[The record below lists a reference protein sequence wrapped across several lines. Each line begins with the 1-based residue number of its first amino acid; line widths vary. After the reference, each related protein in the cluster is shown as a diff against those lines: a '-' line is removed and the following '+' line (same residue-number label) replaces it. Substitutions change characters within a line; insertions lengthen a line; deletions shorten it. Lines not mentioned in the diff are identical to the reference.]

1 MIIKAHIVGGNLFGI
16 MGEHVCTPASVCIV
30 RIPVGVHK
38 ENDKQTDELYN
49 EAQRIDRELRDIFDK
64 LTKQNRQNVSECET
78 VSVADYIDKLFNN
91 YEMYES
97 SKNTANRKNNLNN
110 IKDNE
115 FDRHMNNTSA
125 EKSEQ
130 CECCGNTNKS
140 KGVRVKVRRVTKKNK
155 Y

>member
-1 MIIKAHIVGGNLFGI
+1 MIIKAHIVEGKLLDISEVHTCSPVSICF
-16 MGEHVCTPASVCIV
+16 V
-30 RIPVGVHK
+30 RTPVGLCEKTNKH
-38 ENDKQTDELYN
+38 TDGLYN
-49 EAQRIDRELRDIFDK
+49 EDQRMNRELRDIFDK
-64 LTKQNRQNVSECET
+64 LTKQNVSEREA

-91 YEMYES
+91 YDMYER
-97 SKNTANRKNNLNN
+97 SKNIKNRKNNLNN